1 MNSWETQNVE
11 RKLFSDQTGRA
22 SNWAISNGYDY
33 AAEVQT
39 LSLEKLSNFI
49 RSLSKIL
56 KNEDEIVWNSI
67 DSYVWADDG
76 FYEFEE
82 VLSLTAIV
90 SVIVSVHVALFTFAK
105 TTFNVTCKKFD
116 IVIFPS
122 FVF

>member
-49 RSLSKIL
+49 QSLSKIL

-82 VLSLTAIV
+82 VDQKTRDGTPKKLLIV
-90 SVIVSVHVALFTFAK
+90 KLLLILKRRPCLVRLYVYNK
-105 TTFNVTCKKFD
+105 TNN
-116 IVIFPS
+116 PL
-122 FVF
+122 